1 MTDIF
6 TEIAAILVMAAVFG
20 ALGAFLRQPLI
31 IAYIAV
37 GVVAGPAVLG
47 WVQAQ
52 DQVDLMARLGITLLL
67 FVVGLKLDVHLLKVL
82 GWRILI
88 IGLIQVAV
96 TGGLGYGLALILNF
110 TPLHAAYLGLAL
122 AFSSTVVIVKLLSD
136 RGEIDALHGRA
147 ALGILL
153 VQDLVVVLAMV
164 ALTTMEG
171 ELVGLDLLWLP
182 VRGAVL
188 LIGIALLSQTV
199 LPKLF
204 QWFARYRELL
214 MLTALA
220 WALLV
225 AVVSHV
231 LGFSHEVGAF
241 VAGVALASTP
251 YREAVGAKLTALRDF
266 LLLFFFVDLGARLLP
281 EQLIDLWPAAL
292 ALIAFS
298 LLVKPVIIMALLGLA
313 GFRRRTLGLA
323 GLVMGQISEFSLIL
337 AAMGAQ
343 LGHLGGDVVAL
354 LTLVALIT
362 ITLSGYVIDRV
373 HGLYETLKPWLAVFE
388 RQLPESGEFELNHVS
403 VDTIVFGLGRYG
415 GRIALGLQ
423 AQGWQVL
430 GVDFDPDQVALARQ
444 RGLDARYL
452 DAEDPEMIAHLP
464 LKRVRWVV
472 SAIRDLSINR
482 ALLQSLRQ
490 QGFQGSV
497 AVAADRLEDSRQL
510 EVMGVDLVLL
520 PYQDAADRAVDLL
533 TGHERR
539 LLALDDGREIPLQ
552 EVPWHALPVEE
563 VLQRLQVD
571 PAQGLSEQEAAVRCQ
586 HFGPNRLLEK
596 PPASVWQ
603 ILLRQFKSLL
613 ILILI
618 GAAGLAWAIG
628 ELTDALV
635 ILVVVFINALLGFYQ
650 EYRAEQ
656 SLAVLKKMLVPEAE
670 VRRSGKERMIPATE
684 IVPGDIVIFD
694 AGDRVPADGRLIQA
708 HNLQVDESSL
718 TGESHPATK
727 IVEPLPEELPLA
739 DRRNMLYMNTS
750 ITRGRAE
757 MVVTA
762 IGMETEI
769 GQLAAMLAQAEE
781 AQTPLQIQLDGL
793 GKRLA
798 ALAGMVVV
806 LMLSGGWLR
815 GQPWTD
821 LIFTAVALAVASIP
835 EGLPAVV
842 TVTLAMGLHR
852 MARKRAIVKRLAA
865 VETLGCTS
873 VICSDKTGTLTLN
886 QMTARALYALG
897 RTWRV
902 SGEGYDFKGKIHPES
917 GENADLSEIILPFA
931 VCNDAKLADG
941 RVVGDPMEGAL
952 LVLAAKAG
960 LALETVRQAWQRVA
974 EIPFDTAH
982 KFMATFHRRG
992 ERIVILVKGA
1002 PEVLIEHSTQ
1012 VLGAKGIVPLTPER
1026 RQQWLE
1032 VNRTLASR
1040 GLRILASAR
1049 REMTVADFD
1058 SNGELLSYIRDLT
1071 LLGLVGLMDPPRP
1084 EAKDAIDLCKRAG
1097 IGVKMITGDQPVTA
1111 AAIGQELGLTGELLV
1126 GTDLDH
1132 LSDAQLTEQI
1142 ENTAIFARTTPQQK
1156 VRIVKALK
1164 AHQHIVAMT
1173 GDGVNDAPALKS
1185 ADIGI
1190 AMGITGTDVAK
1201 EAATMILTDDNFAT
1215 IVGAVKEGRT
1225 IYDNILKFV
1234 RFQLS
1239 TNIGAILS
1247 LLIAPFLGL
1256 PLPLN
1261 PIQILWINI
1270 IMDGPP
1276 AMALGI
1282 DPPRPSIMDEPP
1294 RSPKAQI
1301 LNMPRLLR
1309 LLFFGLIM
1317 TAGTLG
1323 ILWWGLENRNQA
1335 TALTMAFTT
1344 FVWFQ
1349 LFNVFNARME
1359 HRSVFNRHSLRNRW
1373 LWLSLFGV
1381 VLLQWFAL
1389 ESGTGRDIFHTV
1401 HLSTKDWGLAVIVAS
1416 SVLVAEELR
1425 KAFYF
1430 FFLIRH
1436 F

>member
-1 MTDIF
+1 MTDIY
-6 TEIAAILVMAAVFG
+6 TEITAILVLAAFVG
-20 ALGAFLRQPLI
+20 TLGTLLRQPLI
-31 IAYIAV
+31 IAYITV

-47 WVQAQ
+47 WVQAR
-52 DQVDLMARLGITLLL
+52 DQLDLMARLGITLLL

-96 TGGLGYGLALILNF
+96 TAVLGSGLALILKF
-110 TPLHAAYLGLAL
+110 PPLTAAYLGLAL
-122 AFSSTVVIVKLLSD
+122 AFSSTVVIVKMLSD

-164 ALTTMEG
+164 ALTILNSG
-171 ELVGLDLLWLP
+171 PVGLDLMWLP
-182 VRGAVL
+182 VRGGVL
-188 LIGIALLSQTV
+188 LIVIALLGQTL

-204 QWFARYRELL
+204 KWFARYRELL

-220 WALLV
+220 WALSV
-225 AVVSHV
+225 AVVSHL

-241 VAGVALASTP
+241 AAGVALASTP
-251 YREAVGAKLTALRDF
+251 YREAIGARLTALRDF
-266 LLLFFFVDLGARLLP
+266 LLLFFFVDLGARLIP

-292 ALIAFS
+292 ALTAFS
-298 LLVKPVIIMALLGLA
+298 LLAKPVIVMALLGLA

-343 LGHLGGDVVAL
+343 LGHLGSDVVAL
-354 LTLVALIT
+354 LTLVALLSIT
-362 ITLSGYVIDRV
+362 FSSYVIDRV
-373 HGLYETLKPWLAVFE
+373 HGLYEALKPWLQFFE
-388 RQLPESGEFELNHVS
+388 RPIPESGAAELDHVPG
-403 VDTIVFGLGRYG
+403 DTIVFGLGRFG
-415 GRIALGLQ
+415 GRIAL
-423 AQGWQVL
+423 
-430 GVDFDPDQVALARQ
+430 
-444 RGLDARYL
+444 
-452 DAEDPEMIAHLP
+452 
-464 LKRVRWVV
+464 
-472 SAIRDLSINR
+472 
-482 ALLQSLRQ
+482 
-490 QGFQGSV
+490 
-497 AVAADRLEDSRQL
+497 
-510 EVMGVDLVLL
+510 
-520 PYQDAADRAVDLL
+520 
-533 TGHERR
+533 
-539 LLALDDGREIPLQ
+539 DDGHEIPLRQ
-552 EVPWHALPVEE
+552 VPWHALPVEA

-571 PAQGLSEQEAAVRCQ
+571 PAQGLSEQEAAVRQ
-586 HFGPNRLLEK
+586 KHFGSNRILEK
-596 PPASVWQ
+596 PPTSAWR
-603 ILLRQFKSLL
+603 ILLRQFKSFL

-628 ELTDALV
+628 EFTDALV

-656 SLAVLKKMLVPEAE
+656 SLAVLEKMLAPEAE
-670 VRRSGKERMIPATE
+670 VRRNGKERMIPAIE

-708 HNLQVDESSL
+708 HNLQVDESLL
-718 TGESHPATK
+718 TGESHPVAK
-727 IVEPLPEELPLA
+727 WVEPLSEELPPA

-769 GQLAAMLAQAEE
+769 GRLAAMLAQAEE

-798 ALAGMVVV
+798 AIAGIVVI
-806 LMLSGGWLR
+806 LMLAGGWLR
-815 GQPWTD
+815 GQPWAE
-821 LIFTAVALAVASIP
+821 LIFTAIVLAVASIP

-842 TVTLAMGLHR
+842 TVTLALGLHR
-852 MARKRAIVKRLAA
+852 MARKKAIVKRLAA
-865 VETLGCTS
+865 VETLGCTT

-886 QMTARALYALG
+886 QMTARVLYAFG
-897 RTWRV
+897 HTWRITGQGYHIQ
-902 SGEGYDFKGKIHPES
+902 GEIEPENGKD
-917 GENADLSEIILPFA
+917 ADLTEVLLPFA

-952 LVLAAKAG
+952 LVLSAKAG
-960 LALETVRQAWQRVA
+960 LVPETVRQGWPRLA

-992 ERIVILVKGA
+992 GRIIILVKGA
-1002 PEVLIEHSTQ
+1002 PEILLEHATQ
-1012 VLGAKGIVPLTPER
+1012 VMEAEGITALTPAR
-1026 RQQWLE
+1026 RQHWLE
-1032 VNRTLASR
+1032 VNRSLASR

-1049 REMTVADFD
+1049 RDLEAADFD
-1058 SNGELLSYIRDLT
+1058 PNGDLFAYIRELT

-1084 EAKDAIDLCKRAG
+1084 EAKQAIGLCRRAG

-1111 AAIGQELGLTGELLV
+1111 AAIGQELGLAGELLT
-1126 GTDLDH
+1126 GADLEH
-1132 LSDAQLTEQI
+1132 LSDNQLTEKI
-1142 ENTAIFARTTPQQK
+1142 EDIAIFARTTPEQK
-1156 VRIVKALK
+1156 VRIVKVLK
-1164 AHQHIVAMT
+1164 AHQHIVAVT
-1173 GDGVNDAPALKS
+1173 GDGVNDAPALKT

-1190 AMGITGTDVAK
+1190 AMGVTGTDVAK

-1256 PLPLN
+1256 PLPFN
-1261 PIQILWINI
+1261 PVQILWINI

-1282 DPPRPSIMDEPP
+1282 DPPRPGIMDEPP

-1301 LNMPRLLR
+1301 LELRRLLR
-1309 LLFFGLIM
+1309 LLFFGVIM

-1323 ILWWGLENRNQA
+1323 ILWWGMEHRNQA

-1349 LFNVFNARME
+1349 IFNVFNARME
-1359 HRSVFNRHSLRNRW
+1359 YASIFNRHSLRNRW

-1381 VLLQWFAL
+1381 VSLQWFAL
-1389 ESGTGRDIFHTV
+1389 ESGTGRGIFHTV
-1401 HLSTKDWGLAVIVAS
+1401 HLSAEDWGLAVTVAS
-1416 SVLVAEELR
+1416 TVLVIEELR
-1425 KAFYF
+1425 KVVARGRQL
-1430 FFLIRH
+1430 LI
-1436 F
+1436 